1 MRNGILFVL
10 LAALSGCF
18 SSAGTSQVE
27 AGPEQVLL
35 DWQNGQPDP
44 ENLRSFFDYIAQR
57 ADSSQSLLYQS
68 VYLGQVLNQEE
79 GWESYSKVVD
89 PGTVAL
95 LDYQLGKQ
103 NPYRDYYA
111 DALQHYYETRQLRY
125 AHDFTAIDTN
135 GQEVRL
141 SQWDDKVL
149 YIDTWAS
156 WCPPCMQQLPY
167 LQQLARD
174 YADEP
179 DFLIVTVSFD
189 RSQQAWLS
197 ALTRQESFSNILPL
211 YVEGG
216 MDSDYGALFSISS
229 IPSYALLGRNRR
241 VIDMSA
247 PKPSVDS
254 VRGMIGEALMQK

>member
-1 MRNGILFVL
+1 MLV
-10 LAALSGCF
+10 AVLSGCF

-27 AGPEQVLL
+27 PSPERALL
-35 DWQNGQPDP
+35 EWRAQQPQPD
-44 ENLRSFFDYIAQR
+44 NLRPFFDFIAER
-57 ADSSQSLLYQS
+57 VDSSQRLLYQS
-68 VYLGQVLNQEE
+68 VYLGQVLNQAA
-79 GWESYSKVVD
+79 GWEAYSRAVD

-95 LDYQLGKQ
+95 LDYQLGKD
-103 NPYRDYYA
+103 NPHRGYYA
-111 DALQHYYETRQLRY
+111 QALQHYYETRQLRY

-135 GQEVRL
+135 GQKVTL

-179 DFLIVTVSFD
+179 DFLIVTISFD
-189 RSQQAWLS
+189 RSQAAWRK
-197 ALTRQESFSNILPL
+197 ALQRQESFSNMLPL

-216 MDSDYGALFSISS
+216 MDSDYGALYAISS
-229 IPSYALLGRNRR
+229 IPSYALLGRGRR
-241 VIDMSA
+241 VVDMSA
-247 PKPSVDS
+247 PKPAVDS
-254 VRGMIGEALMQK
+254 LRGMIDAQLRLR